1 MVSTLLVVELTFHA
15 PLEIQSQM
23 NRWLMLFAI
32 GLRGTSQW
40 YILIQLL
47 ATSRV
52 PFLFLTAFSSSV
64 DFDDSFPCPQYCAMQ
79 RKVSRQVAFSNLLC
93 GRTCPLNQRQNV
105 NFTFPC
111 CQIRS
116 PRVHL
121 RQIATWP
128 NCISLPG
135 ILKMYAQ
142 DLRCCLQIV
151 FLANS

>member
-1 MVSTLLVVELTFHA
+1 MVHSNT
-15 PLEIQSQM
+15 
-23 NRWLMLFAI
+23 AI
-32 GLRGTSQW
+32 
-40 YILIQLL
+40 L

-52 PFLFLTAFSSSV
+52 PLLFLTAFNSSV

-79 RKVSRQVAFSNLLC
+79 SNVSRQVAFSNLLC
-93 GRTCPLNQRQNV
+93 GRACPLNHKQNV

-111 CQIRS
+111 CPIRS

-135 ILKMYAQ
+135 VLKMYAQ

-151 FLANS
+151 FLESSWKCQTIWYFVVKCTRLYPWPTKLVAH